1 MATNSKLDELNK
13 LGLQYFDNWKD
24 YAAATANASPGQVI
38 GGINKKGKLVF
49 YQGGI
54 GEINIKQAK
63 VELTSLKN
71 ASAPSQAPSG
81 NIAGSVTSGKKFD
94 PKTFRVG
101 ARIDPGQPGL
111 NARAQAAAA
120 TGVQQNIVD
129 PQQVNPSTKTIND
142 ALKNPKSKST
152 KKDTTLK
159 TGKRTSASI
168 DRSAAIV
175 KLANNPDAE
184 QEMMDIIS
192 QSVGMRKG
200 KSSYSKMVKSAKG
213 TLGKP
218 DPGPKSKQG
227 YIDAVT
233 NRDFF
238 IEEGRVNRRSLLR
251 ARIAEENPNISK
263 TKLRRLVGKEMS
275 TFSDEALF
283 NIGEEIN
290 RDIMQK
296 YYVDTAVYEES
307 ERLARMTQEQR
318 LQAFQ
323 GQRSRNVRG
332 KRVPINNISDRQVL
346 NLSEKYLKQYERL
359 ELGDSRVVR
368 NLAKAGEKLRGGIAM
383 GDISY
388 HPGYSA
394 IESSLDEAYKRRMAN
409 KAAGVASAAADDS
422 AMVAAQISSALSSA
436 GNMLEDSAQAITKVT
451 NKKAISARTLEK
463 IISSHTLSA
472 GLAAGGAALLYG
484 LNKKRGEQQI
494 G

>member
-1 MATNSKLDELNK
+1 MATNPKLDELNK

-63 VELTSLKN
+63 VELTSLRS
-71 ASAPSQAPSG
+71 ATAPSQAPAAAVSQTV
-81 NIAGSVTSGKKFD
+81 AS
-94 PKTFRVG
+94 
-101 ARIDPGQPGL
+101 QPANTPVLQGTIT
-111 NARAQAAAA
+111 QTQPSSSAAA
-120 TGVQQNIVD
+120 TGVQQNVVD

-159 TGKRTSASI
+159 TGKRTPASI

-192 QSVGMRKG
+192 KSVGMRKG
-200 KSSYSKMVKSAKG
+200 KSNYSKMVKSAKG

-233 NRDFF
+233 NRDFL
-238 IEEGRVNRRSLLR
+238 IEEGRINRSSLLR
-251 ARIAEENPNISK
+251 ARIAEQNPNISK

-283 NIGEEIN
+283 NIGEEIT

-296 YYVDTAVYEES
+296 DYIDTYAREES
-307 ERLARMTQEQR
+307 ERLAKMTSEQR
-318 LQAFQ
+318 LQVFQ
-323 GQRSRNVRG
+323 GQKSRNVRG
-332 KRVPINNISDRQVL
+332 KKVPINNISDKQVL
-346 NLSEKYLKQYERL
+346 DLSAKYLKQYERL
-359 ELGDSRVVR
+359 ELGDSRIAR

-463 IISSHTLSA
+463 IMSSHTLSA

-484 LNKKRGEQQI
+484 LNKKRGEQQV

>member
-1 MATNSKLDELNK
+1 MATNPKLDELNK

-63 VELTSLKN
+63 VELTSLRN
-71 ASAPSQAPSG
+71 ANAPSQAPVAAVSQTV
-81 NIAGSVTSGKKFD
+81 AS
-94 PKTFRVG
+94 
-101 ARIDPGQPGL
+101 QPANTPVLQGTIT
-111 NARAQAAAA
+111 QTQPSSSAAAA
-120 TGVQQNIVD
+120 GVQQNVID
-129 PQQVNPSTKTIND
+129 PQQVNPSTKTIDD

-168 DRSAAIV
+168 DRSAAII

-184 QEMMDIIS
+184 QEMMSIIS
-192 QSVGMRKG
+192 RSVGMRKG
-200 KSSYSKMVKSAKG
+200 ASGYSKIVKSAKG

-218 DPGPKSKQG
+218 SPGPKSKQG

-238 IEEGRVNRRSLLR
+238 IEEGRDNTSSLLR
-251 ARIAEENPNISK
+251 ARIQEENPNISK
-263 TKLRRLVGKEMS
+263 TKLRSLVAKKMS
-275 TFSDEALF
+275 TYSDEALF
-283 NIGEEIN
+283 NIGEEMN
-290 RDIMQK
+290 RDLIRN
-296 YYVDTAVYEES
+296 YYVDTYAYEEF
-307 ERLARMTQEQR
+307 ERLASMTSEQR
-318 LQAFQ
+318 LQVFQ
-323 GQRSRNVRG
+323 GQRSRNVGG

-346 NLSEKYLKQYERL
+346 DLSATYLKQYERL
-359 ELGDSRVVR
+359 ELGDSRIVGK
-368 NLAKAGEKLRGGIAM
+368 LAKAGEKLRGGIAM

-394 IESSLDEAYKRRMAN
+394 IESSLDEAYMRRMAN

-422 AMVAAQISSALSSA
+422 AMVAAQISSALSSS
-436 GNMLEDSAQAITKVT
+436 GNMLEDSAQAINKVT
-451 NKKAISARTLEK
+451 RKKAISAKTLEK
-463 IISSHTLSA
+463 IISSHSLSA

-484 LNKKRGEQQI
+484 LNKKRGEEQV